1 MITIDEYFGPW
12 VRSEDVTAERLHNAD
27 ALLVCVNLLLEL
39 AEDAMVAVPRNPET
53 KSQVAGE
60 QYGGFRPGDCPIGA
74 QPSAKNGWKPSAH
87 KNAEAVDV
95 YDPKNLLDDWV
106 TDAVLE
112 QCGLYREH
120 PTSTHGWCHLTT
132 RRPGSGHRTFYP

>member
-12 VRSEDVTAERLHNAD
+12 VLSDDVTAERLQNAKR
-27 ALLVCVNLLLEL
+27 LLDCVNRLLD
-39 AEDAMVAVPRNPET
+39 AATEDMVTVPVNKET

-60 QYGGFRPGDCPIGA
+60 QYGGFRPQDCPIGA

-95 YDPKNLLDDWV
+95 YDPNEHLDDWI
-106 TDAVLE
+106 TDELLE
-112 QCGLYREH
+112 EFDLYREH
-120 PTSTHGWCHLTT
+120 PTSTRSWCHLTT
-132 RRPGSGHRTFYP
+132 RRPGSGRRTFYP